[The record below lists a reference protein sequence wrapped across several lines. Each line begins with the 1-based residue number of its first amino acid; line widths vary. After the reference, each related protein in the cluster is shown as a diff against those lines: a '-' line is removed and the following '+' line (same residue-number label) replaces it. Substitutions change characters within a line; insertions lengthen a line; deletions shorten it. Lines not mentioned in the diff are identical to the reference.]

1 MVCEKIRSGIDMA
14 CTAYPRRYFQQAVLV
29 NRSDIEE
36 KAILTSYVNIDDEYH
51 CRHRVLFKL
60 FDGLSGFRFKLGEN
74 ASSIYGTA
82 EKSIEN
88 GIPQY
93 AHSVNIAVLG
103 VSEASKCVLGQM
115 DYSDYFVALQLYDGT
130 VEIFGFEY
138 GLTTEDYTYDPQN
151 SGGGAVLKL
160 ASFEDSL
167 EDELPFIYRSGTEG
181 GENADFDNL
190 FLNNEFNVTG
200 DFNDDFNDDYNNQS

>member
-1 MVCEKIRSGIDMA
+1 MSCATHAK
-14 CTAYPRRYFQQAVLV
+14 RYFQQCVLV

-36 KAILTSYVNIDDEYH
+36 KAILTSYVDVEGEYH

-60 FDGLSGFRFKLGEN
+60 FDGLSGLRFTLGEN
-74 ASSIYGTA
+74 ASTIYGTS
-82 EKSIEN
+82 EKTVEN

-93 AHSVNIAVLG
+93 IHTVNIAVLG
-103 VSEASKCVLGQM
+103 VSEVAKCIQSQL
-115 DYSDYFVALQLYDGT
+115 DYSDYFAALQLYDGT

-138 GLTTEDYTYDPQN
+138 GLATQDYTYDPQN
-151 SGGGAVLKL
+151 TGGGSILKL
-160 ASFEDSL
+160 TSLDDSL
-167 EDELPFIYRSGTEG
+167 EDELPFIYRSSTEG
-181 GENADFDNL
+181 GENEDFDNN